1 MSWED
6 IKTIKI
12 LFDIGDVEY
21 KTYRSLPKD
30 LQINYISRFKRSI
43 TVEDFDKFCCSPLL
57 SQEKIDLLKIWG
69 IEQSIPFYVDKNSIK
84 SWRESNKEFDRDLK
98 ILLVCQ

>member
-1 MSWED
+1 MND

-12 LFDIGDVEY
+12 LFDISDVEY

-43 TVEDFDKFCCSPLL
+43 TVEDFDEFCCSAVL

-69 IEQSIPFYVDKNSIK
+69 IEQSVPFYVDKNSIK